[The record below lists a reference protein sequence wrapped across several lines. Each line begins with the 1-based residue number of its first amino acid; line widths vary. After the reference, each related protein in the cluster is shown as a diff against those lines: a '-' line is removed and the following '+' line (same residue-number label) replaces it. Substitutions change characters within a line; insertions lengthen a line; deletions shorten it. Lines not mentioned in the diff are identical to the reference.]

1 VFVHLI
7 AKIRGVLFWFFDRIN
22 GAIVIK
28 SSIEVTKYDQTD
40 SLSNEMT
47 EHQEKAL
54 KTMLAHTVQ
63 TVDYYR
69 DNRKNTLKLTDFPV
83 VDKTLIREN
92 QERFLSSVFNINK
105 LTAMV
110 TSGSTGI
117 PFICYQDKEK
127 KKRVS
132 AEIIYY
138 SGKVGYSVGKNLII
152 LQAFAGE
159 GRKSTLRQWIEN
171 VTVIDVVNIDDN
183 HIEKLLAKISKI
195 SKNGSII
202 LAYASTYDA
211 LSDYLKRRGLNN
223 DCSISGM
230 ISSSELLFDDTR
242 AIMEEAF
249 KCKLVSRYSNQEN
262 GVIGQDYN
270 ENNVFIINEGHY
282 IVEVLDFNIDKKVEE
297 GKIGR
302 IVVTDL
308 YNYAMPMIRY
318 DTGDIGS
325 ITTVEQNG
333 IKKKAINNF
342 SGRKIDLIFD
352 SVGNPLSP
360 HQISVTFR
368 FFSEL
373 KQFQFIQEDNNK
385 YLVRLKV
392 DELFYRQD
400 QLEVKL
406 LRLLGDKAIINFEYV
421 EVIPK
426 LDSGKRN
433 YIINKMSKG

>member
-1 VFVHLI
+1 VFVNLI
-7 AKIRGVLFWFFDRIN
+7 AKLRGIFFWVFDRIN
-22 GAIVIK
+22 GARVK
-28 SSIEVTKYDQTD
+28 NAYIELKKYDQTD
-40 SLSNEMT
+40 SFSNKMR
-47 EHQEKAL
+47 EHQETAVRKL
-54 KTMLAHTVQ
+54 LAHAVQ
-63 TVDYYR
+63 TVDYYSGH
-69 DNRKNTLKLTDFPV
+69 RKKIKLSDFPV
-83 VDKTLIREN
+83 VDKTIIRET
-92 QERFLSSVFNINK
+92 QERFLSSIFNRDA
-105 LTAMV
+105 LTAMA
-110 TSGSTGI
+110 TSGSTGM

-152 LQAFAGE
+152 LQAVADE

-171 VTVIDVVNIDDN
+171 VTVIDVVNIGDN

-195 SKNGSII
+195 SKNGSIL

-211 LSDYLKRRGLNN
+211 LSDYLKRSGLNN
-223 DCSISGM
+223 NCNIGGM

-242 AIMEEAF
+242 AMMEEAF
-249 KCKLVSRYSNQEN
+249 KCKLLSRYSNQEN
-262 GVIGQDYN
+262 GVIGQDNN

-282 IVEVLDFNIDKKVEE
+282 IVEVLEFNTDNTAEE
-297 GKIGR
+297 GKTGR

-325 ITTVEQNG
+325 ITIVEQNG
-333 IKKKAINNF
+333 IKKRVINNF
-342 SGRKIDLIFD
+342 SGRKIDLVFD
-352 SVGNPLSP
+352 SAGNPLSP

-368 FFSEL
+368 LFSEL

-385 YLVRLKV
+385 YLIRLKV
-392 DELFYRQD
+392 DKLFSRQD
-400 QLEVKL
+400 QLMVKL

>member
-1 VFVHLI
+1 MLPYLL
-7 AKIRGVLFWFFDRIN
+7 ADIRGIVFWFFDWMN
-22 GAIVIK
+22 GAGVK
-28 SSIEVTKYDQTD
+28 KTYIELKNNDQTD
-40 SLSNEMT
+40 SLSIEMAK
-47 EHQEKAL
+47 HQETAL
-54 KTMLAHTVQ
+54 QTLLAHAVQ
-63 TVDYYR
+63 TTDYYR
-69 DNRKNTLKLTDFPV
+69 GYRTNKLKLTDFPV
-83 VDKTLIREN
+83 VDKTLIRKN
-92 QERFLSSVFNINK
+92 QERFLSSDYK
-105 LTAMV
+105 KDELTAMA
-110 TSGSTGI
+110 TSGSTGM
-117 PFICYQDKEK
+117 PFVCYQDKEK

-152 LQAFAGE
+152 LQAVADE
-159 GRKSTLRQWIEN
+159 GRKSILSQWIEN
-171 VTVIDVVNIDDN
+171 VTVINVANIDDK

-195 SKNGSII
+195 SKNSSIL

-211 LSDYLKRRGLNN
+211 LSDYFKRRGLNY
-223 DCSISGM
+223 DCNIDGM

-242 AIMEEAF
+242 AMMEEAF

-270 ENNVFIINEGHY
+270 ENNVFLINEGHY
-282 IVEVLDFNIDKKVEE
+282 IVEVLEFSVDNTAEE

-302 IVVTDL
+302 IVITDL

-325 ITTVEQNG
+325 ITFVEQNG
-333 IKKKAINNF
+333 IKKRAINNF
-342 SGRKIDLIFD
+342 SGRKIDLVFD
-352 SVGNPLSP
+352 SAGNPLSP
-360 HQISVTFR
+360 HQISVTLR

-373 KQFQFIQEDNNK
+373 KQFQFIQEGNNK

-392 DELFYRQD
+392 DELFPRQD